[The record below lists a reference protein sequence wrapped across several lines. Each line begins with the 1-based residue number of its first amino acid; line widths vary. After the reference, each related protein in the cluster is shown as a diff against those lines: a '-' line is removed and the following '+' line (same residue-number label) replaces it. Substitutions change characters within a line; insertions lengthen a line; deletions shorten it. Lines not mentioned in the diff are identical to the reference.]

1 MKSLIISLVLV
12 LVIVGV
18 CLAGVLY
25 VDHTVHLINQQL
37 QACILEV
44 EQGNWQKAKA
54 LLSIVEQTWAQ
65 KRKFLMMY
73 THQDVLDEI
82 DDHLICL
89 TALADHHPDEFVP
102 NVVLCMNKLNE
113 LHHRESVSLDSWF

>member
-12 LVIVGV
+12 LVIAGV

-25 VDHTVHLINQQL
+25 VDHTVHLVKQQL
-37 QACILEV
+37 QTCIVLAER
-44 EQGNWQKAKA
+44 GNWQQAK
-54 LLSIVEQTWAQ
+54 LQLSIVEQTWSQ
-65 KRKFLMMY
+65 KRKILMMY

-89 TALADHHPDEFVP
+89 TALADHHPDEFIP
-102 NVVLCMNKLNE
+102 SVVLCMNKLNE
-113 LHHRESVSLDSWF
+113 LHHRESLSLDSWF